1 MSIWLSEV
9 AQYNSVLFRP
19 KINQLSNLYR
29 YLGLNYDERVMVSI
43 VNEVLKSVVA
53 QVKTLNIS

>member
-1 MSIWLSEV
+1 MQNVNLSVRGIYFLE
-9 AQYNSVLFRP
+9 VLFRP
-19 KINQLSNLYR
+19 KANQLANLYR

-53 QVKTLNIS
+53 